1 VDPLPEPP
9 VRGPG
14 ESLVAFERRQF
25 QRRVVWHT
33 HADAEVTLV
42 LDGNGT
48 RLVGDSVER
57 YERGD
62 LCVIAGGTPHVWQA
76 ETPVQALVVRFSGD
90 LLSDRSLPEL
100 RGVRAVIDRARTGLA
115 IEGPTRD
122 AVTQEVTS
130 LFAEPSGSWRRPLRL
145 LEALSVVSA
154 GEARA
159 LAGRA
164 YQPHAERAADERLS
178 RALAYVEASLG
189 DRVSHAEAAAR
200 TGLTAAAFSRF
211 FRRKTG
217 RTFEDYVNDAR
228 VARACR
234 ALLESDRSITDIA
247 YDVGFGSLAHFHR
260 TFRRVKGTTPTEYR
274 QLGAVP

>member
-9 VRGPG
+9 ARGPS

-33 HADAEVTLV
+33 HADAELTLV

-57 YERGD
+57 YEPGD

-76 ETPVQALVVRFSGD
+76 ETAVHALVVRFNGD
-90 LLSDRSLPEL
+90 LLSDRALPEL
-100 RGVRAVIDRARTGLA
+100 NGVRAVIDRARAGLSV
-115 IEGPTRD
+115 EGGTRD
-122 AVTQEVTS
+122 SVTREVTS

-145 LEALSVVSA
+145 LEALSVVST
-154 GEARA
+154 GEARL

-164 YQPHAERAADERLS
+164 YGPHAERAADERLS
-178 RALAYVEASLG
+178 RAISYIEAALSDG
-189 DRVSHAEAAAR
+189 VSHHEAAAR
-200 TGLTAAAFSRF
+200 AGLTAAAFSRF

-217 RTFEDYVNDAR
+217 RTFEEYVNDAR

-234 ALLESDRSITDIA
+234 ALLESDRSVTDIA
-247 YDVGFGSLAHFHR
+247 YEVGFGSLAHFHR

-274 QLGAVP
+274 QLGAVR